1 MVTIRMNRGGAKG
14 RPFYNIV
21 AADSRARRDGRF
33 VERVGFYNPIAAG
46 GEEPLRFDMARVNY
60 WRGVGAQISPSVERL
75 LKQYAKQAKPA
86 AAAAA

>member
-46 GEEPLRFDMARVNY
+46 GEEPFRIDLARVEY
-60 WRGVGAQISPSVERL
+60 WRGVGAQVSPSVERL
-75 LKQYAKQAKPA
+75 LKQFAKAAKTA
-86 AAAAA
+86 AVAA

>member
-21 AADSRARRDGRF
+21 ATDSRSRRDGRF

-46 GEEPLRFDMARVNY
+46 GEEGLRFDMARVGY
-60 WRGVGAQISPSVERL
+60 WKGVGAQVSPSVERL
-75 LKQYAKQAKPA
+75 LKQFAKQAPKA
-86 AAAAA
+86 AA